1 MDNMEI
7 SIPENLK
14 RFVDDQVAGGRY
26 GSVSEYVRQ
35 LIQADQERAA
45 ESELETLLME
55 GLASD
60 ETPMTAADWADI
72 RQQGQARMSS
82 LKK

>member
-45 ESELETLLME
+45 ESELEALLIE